1 MTCYS
6 PVPVWR
12 SKEVNASGKRS
23 LVFSENLGIDGTR
36 MEIPCR
42 HCIGCRLD
50 RAAEWQSR
58 LVHESKL
65 HPINSFITLT
75 YDQEHVP
82 AHGTL
87 VKKHFQDFM
96 KRLRKN
102 TGVKLRYFVCGEY
115 GETTGRPHYHA
126 IIFGYDWPDKR
137 RYASN
142 QRGDTR
148 YVSKTLDAQW
158 ALGKCEIGSVTPDSC
173 GYVARYVMK
182 KIVGEMA
189 KEHYQHI
196 VPETGEVFDRLPEYV
211 NMSTRP
217 GIGHGFFEK
226 FKSELIRQ
234 DSVLVK
240 GKKVKLPKYY
250 DRLIDRED
258 PYQLEEL
265 KYLRTLQA
273 EERKE
278 NNTPERLAVRE
289 EVKQAQ
295 IRQLKRTL

>member
-75 YDQEHVP
+75 YDQDHLP
-82 AHGTL
+82 KDGSL

-115 GETTGRPHYHA
+115 GENTGRPHYHA

-137 RYASN
+137 HYATNS
-142 QRGDTR
+142 RGDRR
-148 YVSKTLDAQW
+148 YVSQALDTQW
-158 ALGKCEIGSVTPDSC
+158 SFGKCEIGSVTPESC

-182 KIVGEMA
+182 KIVGEQA
-189 KEHYQHI
+189 KEHYQRI
-196 VPETGEVFDRLPEYV
+196 DPLTGEVHDLLPEYV

-217 GIGHGFFEK
+217 GIGHGFFHK
-226 FKSELIRQ
+226 FKDELISQ

-240 GKKVKLPKYY
+240 GRKVKLPKYY
-250 DRLIDRED
+250 DKLIDKED
-258 PYQLEEL
+258 PYQLEIM
-265 KYLRTLQA
+265 KFDRSTKA
-273 EERKE
+273 NERKE
-278 NNTPERLAVRE
+278 NNTSERLAVRE
-289 EVKQAQ
+289 EVKHAQ